1 VLSPLSILVKIR
13 VALNPANRA
22 HDDPNSA
29 SSMFSDSL
37 QENDRGLGRC
47 VEGAARVP
55 LLARER
61 GDVDD
66 HPGALRM
73 VLNVS

>member
-1 VLSPLSILVKIR
+1 LVKIR

-22 HDDPNSA
+22 HDDLNSA

-37 QENDRGLGRC
+37 QENDRGFGRR
-47 VEGAARVP
+47 VDGAVRVT
-55 LLARER
+55 LLDRER